1 MTTKIINIAPSNIN
15 VITGPGPGGT
25 ILVIKDRDETRI
37 STITRS
43 VDTELLIPLAS
54 NERWI
59 GNLNLY
65 YQANAAIDIATGFI
79 IPSGATGRW
88 GGLGLAIGVTTFSGD
103 VVSLSTTTFSVGSGL
118 NLGGVD
124 AADSS
129 AHYTFMVQNGATA
142 GNLIFVWAQR
152 VSTATDITV
161 FANSFII
168 AHRL

>member
-25 ILVIKDRDETRI
+25 ILVLKDRDETRI
-37 STITRS
+37 SNIVRS
-43 VDTELLIPLAS
+43 ADSELLIPLAP

-59 GNLNLY
+59 GSLALY
-65 YQANAAIDIATGFI
+65 YQANAAIDIIVGFS
-79 IPSGATGRW
+79 IPGGATGRW
-88 GGLGLAIGVTTFSGD
+88 GGLGLAVGAISFTGD
-103 VVSLSTTTFSVGSGL
+103 VASVSRTNFASGL
-118 NLGGVD
+118 NLGGAD
-124 AADSS
+124 AFDLF
-129 AHYTFMVQNGATA
+129 AHFTFVVQNGATA
-142 GNLIFVWAQR
+142 GNLNFTWAQR